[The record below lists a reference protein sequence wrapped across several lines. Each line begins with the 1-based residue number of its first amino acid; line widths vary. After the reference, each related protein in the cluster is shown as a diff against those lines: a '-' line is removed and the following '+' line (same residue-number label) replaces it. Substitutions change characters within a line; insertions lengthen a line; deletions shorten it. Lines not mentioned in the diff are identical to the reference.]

1 MSQFRDPAEGGIP
14 AELGVSAAGE
24 TDETPG
30 PNLLAGAGVP
40 AGSDSRAG
48 EHSRGKLPLRD
59 TIAVIGAV
67 GVGNPAGNCLRQCC
81 ATDAIGAIGDA
92 SVEFAPA
99 GVAESSGAGRFAS
112 GKFVGRP
119 KRRLAGIG
127 GFGECVAFPRGSV
140 RIVARGAGGVGGVSL
155 CGGRGARA
163 IYAGIQPID
172 KDDTAMRSPV
182 DETPDLSCALPE

>member
-1 MSQFRDPAEGGIP
+1 MKPLDRIFSLAREFPREVTP
-14 AELGVSAAGE
+14 ELV
-24 TDETPG
+24 
-30 PNLLAGAGVP
+30 N
-40 AGSDSRAG
+40 
-48 EHSRGKLPLRD
+48 
-59 TIAVIGAV
+59 I
-67 GVGNPAGNCLRQCC
+67 PAGNSLYETQSRLLAPLASEIPRETAYRPNGC

-182 DETPDLSCALPE
+182 DETPDLSRALPE